1 MSLLGSA
8 LKLHNKTLPRHF
20 CQHLA
25 TCSAG
30 GDEVDASLEEEV
42 AGTSWT
48 LLRWQQTASVTVG
61 LEAQVVIATV
71 GVAGIAARV
80 PLFPSH
86 VVAPLLN
93 TSTGAHDARR
103 GKIVVWT

>member
-1 MSLLGSA
+1 MFGTGPPKS
-8 LKLHNKTLPRHF
+8 PDRPW
-20 CQHLA
+20 
-25 TCSAG
+25 
-30 GDEVDASLEEEV
+30 DEVDASLEEEV

-86 VVAPLLN
+86 VVSPLLN

-103 GKIVVWT
+103 GKIVVWTWRLEKGTGVV